1 MPQFVRVQLLY
12 AIPGREFLHAEQ
24 NGIRI
29 RRVAEFPNGGLIQTV
44 KNVPY
49 IANKSVG
56 WHTRPEFYDQFM
68 GENSELAQIM
78 NG

>member
-1 MPQFVRVQLLY
+1 MKPNQD
-12 AIPGREFLHAEQ
+12 
-24 NGIRI
+24 IRN
-29 RRVAEFPNGGLIQTV
+29 PNGYLIQTV

-49 IANKSVG
+49 VANKSVG
-56 WHTRPEFYDQFM
+56 WHTRPEFYEQFM